1 MQKSGLKILVIQTAF
16 IGDVVLTTPMLR
28 ALRQCH
34 RDAKITVLVKPEAA
48 PFLEGLPFVDHI
60 LKFDKGKSHK
70 YGGMLNMI
78 RTIRAAKYNVLLSPH
93 QSHRTGILALFSGI
107 PVRYGYKTAG
117 FAKLAYHHRLIRE
130 PSKHEIYR
138 LLSFLSDG
146 FCPEL
151 NQLPTLDSTL
161 ELAESNISSQKAEHL
176 IKSITKQ
183 NKDSKPI
190 LLAISSVWPTKRWTP
205 YGFAELAGL
214 LFDNYQQE
222 ILLIGSKADSEIA
235 KQVLSIAKQILSPNT
250 VAHIH
255 NLCGQT
261 DLVTLY
267 SLMRRSLVV
276 VSNDSAPVHFGCAAA
291 VPVVAIFGPTVP
303 AFGYAPIAPRTAVAE
318 IDLYCR
324 PCSTHGSLKCP
335 EKHFRCMRELTA
347 EMVFEKVKQVL
358 AEPA

>member
-1 MQKSGLKILVIQTAF
+1 
-16 IGDVVLTTPMLR
+16 TPMLR

-34 RDAKITVLVKPEAA
+34 KNAEITILVKPEAA
-48 PFLEGLPFVDHI
+48 PFLEGLPFVDHV
-60 LKFDKGKSHK
+60 LKFDKGKAHK
-70 YGGMLNMI
+70 YGGMINMI
-78 RTIRAAKYNVLLSPH
+78 RTIRAAKYNLLLSPH

-117 FAKLAYHHRLIRE
+117 FARLAYHHRLTRDT
-130 PSKHEIYR
+130 SKHEIYR

-151 NQLPTLDSTL
+151 AKLPNLNSTL
-161 ELAESNISSQKAEHL
+161 TLAESSSSSEKSELL
-176 IKSITKQ
+176 IKSISSQPKT
-183 NKDSKPI
+183 SKPI
-190 LLAISSVWPTKRWTP
+190 LLAVSSVWPTKRWTP

-214 LFDNYQQE
+214 LFNNYRQE
-222 ILLIGSKADSEIA
+222 ILLIGSKADSSIA
-235 KQVLSIAKQILSPNT
+235 EQVLSIAKQILPQETIS
-250 VAHIH
+250 HIH
-255 NLCGQT
+255 NICGQT

-291 VPVVAIFGPTVP
+291 VPVVAIFGPTIP
-303 AFGYAPIAPRTAVAE
+303 AFGYAPIAPRTAVAQ

-324 PCSTHGSLKCP
+324 PCSTHGSLQCP

-347 EMVFEKVKQVL
+347 EMVFEKVKQVVN
-358 AEPA
+358 EPM